1 MPNLMPQDFAVP
13 TMASKPGAGGRGVA
27 RSTRC
32 GARVK
37 TPGGDAPG
45 LRLRREVQP
54 PEGCLGHSVPHA
66 QRSARAFET
75 QTAAALSSSRM
86 FPNIHSMFINLQGAI
101 SRSRPAWPLLGSRQ
115 QSRISMFSL
124 SLSRRQ
130 GTGCTAAQAKP
141 SRHDKTIVVQP
152 CSHPMP
158 SPDLE
163 KVRKNGIFVVFL
175 RKEKTKKLRS
185 YFAKSLLIP
194 QPQLQANAVLSKTAK
209 CRARESNALASA
221 ES

>member
-1 MPNLMPQDFAVP
+1 MFLEEITLTVSDC
-13 TMASKPGAGGRGVA
+13 SEA
-27 RSTRC
+27 RSASNHKHT
-32 GARVK
+32 
-37 TPGGDAPG
+37 
-45 LRLRREVQP
+45 
-54 PEGCLGHSVPHA
+54 
-66 QRSARAFET
+66 
-75 QTAAALSSSRM
+75 
-86 FPNIHSMFINLQGAI
+86 
-101 SRSRPAWPLLGSRQ
+101 
-115 QSRISMFSL
+115 RISMFSL

-130 GTGCTAAQAKP
+130 WAGCTAAQAKP

-209 CRARESNALASA
+209 VPSPRVECARERRKLKSKTARPCCCCAQPDL
-221 ES
+221 